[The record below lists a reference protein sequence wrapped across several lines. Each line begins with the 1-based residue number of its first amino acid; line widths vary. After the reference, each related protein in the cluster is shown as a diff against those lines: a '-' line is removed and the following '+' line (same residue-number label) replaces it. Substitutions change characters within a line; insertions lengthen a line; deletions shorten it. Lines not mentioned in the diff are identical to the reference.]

1 MRFSIVAAVSILAT
15 ITSAANTILNPAEGE
30 KVPAGK
36 PYLIKWEADTPGPV
50 AINLRRGESAN
61 LQDLGQIVML
71 EFNWGNYSWSVPADR
86 EAGNVSV

>member
-30 KVPAGK
+30 MVPAGK

-50 AINLRRGESAN
+50 FINLRRGENTN
-61 LQDLGQIVML
+61 LQDLVML
-71 EFNWGNYSWSVPADR
+71 EFIWGNYSWSVPADQV
-86 EAGNVSV
+86 AGTVSVLST